1 MTVDEIKENAD
12 MAETWPGSGKL
23 NWGEVGFNT
32 LAAWVAEFNWADAS
46 EGLRTE
52 TFDVES
58 VKCMFEAWWHTQNVP
73 LQGSPEAQR
82 KEIP

>member
-23 NWGEVGFNT
+23 NWGEIGFNT

-46 EGLRTE
+46 ESLRTE
-52 TFDVES
+52 IFDVES
-58 VKCMFEAWWHTQNVP
+58 VKGMFEDWWRTQNATG
-73 LQGSPEAQR
+73 QGRYSVR
-82 KEIP
+82 

>member
-12 MAETWPGSGKL
+12 MAETWPGSGTL

-32 LAAWVAEFNWADAS
+32 LAAWVAEFNWQIPQN
-46 EGLRTE
+46 GVGIRTD

-58 VKCMFEAWWHTQNVP
+58 VKGMFEDWWRTQN
-73 LQGSPEAQR
+73 
-82 KEIP
+82 K